1 MTAGTTPTVFFY
13 LCTNTQTNKNPFRME
28 KNITID
34 LKNSAGFVAFEEVVA
49 LAQQSLRHLESLNDA
64 TGAGN
69 DFLGWLSLPE
79 DIQKQ
84 LDQIEKTAK
93 HLRSISDTTVVI
105 GIGGSYLGAKA
116 VIDALS
122 HSFSPL
128 LKSKHHEI
136 LFAGQNIC
144 EDYLSDLIEIL
155 EGRNYS
161 IIVISKSGTTTEP
174 AIAFR
179 ILKAHLERKV
189 GKTTAAD
196 RIIAIT
202 DSSKGALR
210 SLAELNGYDTF
221 VIPDNVGG
229 RYSVLT
235 PVGLLPI
242 AVAGMNIR
250 MLVKGAHEMELI
262 TRKNKNVANNPS
274 LLYAAAR
281 NLILQ
286 TGRPVE
292 ILVGFTPKLHFLAE
306 WWKQLFGES
315 EGKEGK
321 GIFPASVDFTTDL
334 HSLGQYVQEGQRIIF
349 ETILSVADTKAKV
362 TIPSEKDDS
371 DQLNYLAGKRL
382 SEVNHSA
389 EAGTIL
395 AHNDGKVPVVRI
407 NIPFLNE
414 YYIGQLI
421 YFFELSCA
429 VSGYIL
435 DVNPFDQPGVEAY
448 KKNMFALLN
457 KPGFEEAGK
466 ILRERLK

>member
-1 MTAGTTPTVFFY
+1 M
-13 LCTNTQTNKNPFRME
+13 KE
-28 KNITID
+28 NISIN
-34 LKNSAGFVAFEEVVA
+34 LRHSAGFIPYEEVIA
-49 LAQQSLRHLESLNDA
+49 LAQQSLRHLDSLNA
-64 TGAGN
+64 GTGEGN
-69 DFLGWLSLPE
+69 DFLGWMSFPE
-79 DIQKQ
+79 EILIQ
-84 LDQIEKTAK
+84 LDRIEKTAR
-93 HLRSISDTTVVI
+93 HLRSVSDTTIVI

-116 VIDALS
+116 VIEALS
-122 HSFSPL
+122 HSFAPQ
-128 LKSKHHEI
+128 LKTKHHEI

-144 EDYLSDLIEIL
+144 EDYMSDLIEIID
-155 EGRNYS
+155 GRTYS
-161 IIVISKSGTTTEP
+161 IIIISKSGTTTEP
-174 AIAFR
+174 AISFR
-179 ILKAHLERKV
+179 ILKDHLERKV
-189 GKTTAAD
+189 GKSVAAD

-210 SLAELNGYDTF
+210 SLADVNGYDTF

-242 AVAGMNIR
+242 AIAGLDIR
-250 MLVKGAHEMELI
+250 MLIKGAQTMEEI
-262 TRKNKNVANNPS
+262 TRKNRNAVSNPS
-274 LLYAAAR
+274 LMYAAAR

-286 TGRPVE
+286 TGRSVE
-292 ILVGFTPKLHFLAE
+292 ILAGFTPRLHYLSE
-306 WWKQLFGES
+306 WWKQLYGES

-334 HSLGQYVQEGQRIIF
+334 HSLGQYIQEGQRILF
-349 ETILSVADTKAKV
+349 ETIISVKNPRKKL

-382 SEVNHSA
+382 SEVNHNA
-389 EAGTIL
+389 ETGTIL
-395 AHNDGKVPVVRI
+395 AHNDGNVPVITVSV
-407 NIPFLNE
+407 PELDEF
-414 YYIGQLI
+414 YIGQLI
-421 YFFELSCA
+421 YFFEMACA

-466 ILRERLK
+466 KLKERLK

>member
-1 MTAGTTPTVFFY
+1 M
-13 LCTNTQTNKNPFRME
+13 KE
-28 KNITID
+28 NISI
-34 LKNSAGFVAFEEVVA
+34 NMRNAAAFIPIEEVVA
-49 LAQQSLRHLESLNDA
+49 LAQQSLRHLDSLNTG

-79 DIQKQ
+79 DILPQ
-84 LDQIEKTAK
+84 LDRIDKTAR
-93 HLRSISDTTVVI
+93 HLRSVSDTTVVI

-116 VIDALS
+116 VIEALS
-122 HSFSPL
+122 HSFLPH
-128 LKSKHHEI
+128 LKTKHHEI

-144 EDYLSDLIEIL
+144 EDYMSDLLEIL

-179 ILKAHLERKV
+179 ILKDHLERKV
-189 GKTTAAD
+189 GKPAAAD

-210 SLAELNGYDTF
+210 SLAEINGYETF
-221 VIPDNVGG
+221 VIPDNIGG

-235 PVGLLPI
+235 PVGLLPV
-242 AVAGMNIR
+242 AVAGPDIR
-250 MLVKGAHEMELI
+250 MLVKGAQTMEAF
-262 TRKNKNVANNPS
+262 TRKNRNAVSNPS
-274 LLYAAAR
+274 LMYAAAR

-292 ILVGFTPKLHFLAE
+292 ILIGFTARLHYLSE

-315 EGKEGK
+315 EGKDGK

-334 HSLGQYVQEGQRIIF
+334 HSLGQYIQEGQRIFF
-349 ETILSVADTKAKV
+349 ETIISVKNPRKKV
-362 TIPSEKDDS
+362 IIPAEKDDS

-389 EAGTIL
+389 ENGTIL
-395 AHNDGKVPVVRI
+395 AHIDGNVPVITI
-407 NIPFLNE
+407 NIPELDEF
-414 YYIGQLI
+414 YTGQLI
-421 YFFELSCA
+421 YFFEMACA
-429 VSGYIL
+429 LSGYIL

-457 KPGFEEAGK
+457 KPGFEDAGK
-466 ILRERLK
+466 KLKERLK